1 MKKKDLL
8 AIERIIS
15 VINELNILTKGKDSN
30 YFFDS
35 LELNALIDLIYEID
49 QNINK
54 ISFDLKEKYSNINW
68 SVVASEKD
76 YDEVMGPSI
85 NVGTVWRLAS
95 NDLNDALMKKLN
107 ELLVKEIPEYYK
119 DLCSK

>member
-35 LELNALIDLIYEID
+35 LELNALIDLIYEVD

-54 ISFDLKEKYSNINW
+54 ISFEGTRQSDKTALNYVLLNGKKIDEI
-68 SVVASEKD
+68 
-76 YDEVMGPSI
+76 YDFEFYI
-85 NVGTVWRLAS
+85 I
-95 NDLNDALMKKLN
+95 
-107 ELLVKEIPEYYK
+107 E
-119 DLCSK
+119 